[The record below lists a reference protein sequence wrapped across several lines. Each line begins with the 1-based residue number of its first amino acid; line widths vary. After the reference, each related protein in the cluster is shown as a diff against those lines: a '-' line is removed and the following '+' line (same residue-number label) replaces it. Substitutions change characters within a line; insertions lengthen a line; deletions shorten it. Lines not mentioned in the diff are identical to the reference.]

1 MNPNRR
7 HLLKLLALGFAV
19 PAWASVA
26 NYQFG
31 VTAITSKFADA
42 VKYGFDYFE
51 PSACEVANMDDDAFA
66 RFRDQVLA
74 SPIRCSS
81 LNLFTSPPGDFP
93 NLPTLYVVG
102 QNVNMEQLHDYVSKA
117 LARCKQ
123 LGAECVVWGSAES
136 RKVPEGYSRD
146 KAWEQIRDF
155 LRMCDPIAR
164 SHGIV
169 IAIEPIRTPACNI
182 LTTGA
187 EVLKMV
193 HAVDR
198 PNVKMIIDYYQMSS
212 MNESSDIIWTA
223 RKDIVHF
230 HFGRGSRG
238 WPTLQ
243 DEEPGYGPF
252 FSEIKKIGYH
262 GGISIEGR
270 GSIERDTAACLAF
283 FRAHLA

>member
-1 MNPNRR
+1 MNLNRR
-7 HLLKLLALGFAV
+7 HFLGVLAVGFAS
-19 PAWASVA
+19 PGWASFG

-31 VTAITSKFADA
+31 AAAPTSKFADA
-42 VKYGFDYFE
+42 VKYGFDYLE
-51 PSACEVANMDDDAFA
+51 PSVCEVANMNDDAFA

-81 LNLFTSPPGDFP
+81 LNLFTSPPSTFP
-93 NLPTLYVVG
+93 NLPVLYVVG
-102 QNVNMEQLHDYVSKA
+102 QQVNMEQLHEYVSKA

-123 LGAECVVWGSAES
+123 IGAECVVWGSAAS

-146 KAWEQIRDF
+146 RAWEQIRDF
-155 LRMCDPIAR
+155 LRMADPIAK

-169 IAIEPIRTPACNI
+169 VAIEPIQASNCNI

-198 PNVKMIIDYYQMSS
+198 PNIKMIIDYYQMRS
-212 MNESSDIIWTA
+212 MNESSDIISAA

-230 HFGRGSRG
+230 HFGRGARG

-243 DEEPGYGPF
+243 DGDPEYGPL
-252 FSEIKKIGYH
+252 FSEIKRIGYH
-262 GGISIEGR
+262 GGISVEGP
-270 GSIERDTAACLAF
+270 GSFEKDAAACLAF
-283 FRAHLA
+283 FRTQLA